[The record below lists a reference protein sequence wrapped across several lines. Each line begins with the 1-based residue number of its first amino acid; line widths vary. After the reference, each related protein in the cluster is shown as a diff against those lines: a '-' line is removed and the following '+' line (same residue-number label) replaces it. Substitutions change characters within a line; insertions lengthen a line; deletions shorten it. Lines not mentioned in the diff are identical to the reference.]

1 MHQQGDRCTPLF
13 GVRAPRLKTRTY
25 SLLVLPKSLPHL
37 LHPAQHGQGEPNQ
50 QIKQEGWLASLTPYT
65 SLPATSISFIS
76 APSEA
81 KYCLY
86 LKILCPNGIFKKV
99 SSSWLTTHNLH
110 DLGIALLKIPSLL
123 LALRA
128 LVCPSLCVVR
138 GIGCG
143 QDGA

>member
-1 MHQQGDRCTPLF
+1 MHQQGDRGTPLS
-13 GVRAPRLKTRTY
+13 GLRSPGLKTRTHP
-25 SLLVLPKSLPHL
+25 LLVLPQGLPYL
-37 LHPAQHGQGEPNQ
+37 LHPAQHGQGEQVTCNNM
-50 QIKQEGWLASLTPYT
+50 EGWLADQSPIPSFLSL
-65 SLPATSISFIS
+65 
-76 APSEA
+76 SEA
-81 KYCLY
+81 KYRLY

-99 SSSWLTTHNLH
+99 SSSWISADRLTTHNMH
-110 DLGIALLKIPSLL
+110 DLEIALLKIPSLL